1 MTVHESLSAC
11 LVLIQ
16 SSRRRAPA
24 RNADV
29 RSTFENNRD
38 DAGLEIPHMPTFSPV
53 TAVRGPRTIASRP
66 HNTPKAICC
75 HLKSH
80 R

>member
-24 RNADV
+24 RNAEV

-38 DAGLEIPHMPTFSPV
+38 DAGLEIPHMPTFSP
-53 TAVRGPRTIASRP
+53 
-66 HNTPKAICC
+66 
-75 HLKSH
+75 
-80 R
+80 